1 MGGENLP
8 NQRAYGMGMLVHDRL
23 DYRRPGRRAPMT
35 SDEAL
40 NLGVIIAIVTAI
52 VAIVAGELLHRW
64 RRR

>member
-1 MGGENLP
+1 
-8 NQRAYGMGMLVHDRL
+8 
-23 DYRRPGRRAPMT
+23 MT

-52 VAIVAGELLHRW
+52 VAIIAGELLHRW